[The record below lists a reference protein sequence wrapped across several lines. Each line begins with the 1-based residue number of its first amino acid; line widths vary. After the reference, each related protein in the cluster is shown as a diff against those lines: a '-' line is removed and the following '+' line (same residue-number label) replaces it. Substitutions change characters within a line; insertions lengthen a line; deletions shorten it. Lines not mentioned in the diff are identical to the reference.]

1 MKKLLDY
8 FRIEKQ
14 PRRGLL
20 AMEWVVMG
28 YLVFTLL
35 FILFTYTKLANP
47 DSMIWGRM
55 RVVAMMAALWTVYRI
70 MPCRATMFA
79 RVVGQM
85 ALLAWWYPDTYE
97 LNRVLPNLDHVFAQ
111 WEQALFGFQPALVFA
126 EKFSSPVISELM
138 SMGYAAYYPMMACVA
153 LVYFLRL
160 YAEFQRCIF
169 VIMASFMAF
178 YVIFDLVPVVG
189 PTFYYKAAGLRHI
202 AEGVFPNLGHY
213 FSTHTDCLATPG
225 YTDGIFYQMVEDAKA
240 AGERPTAAFPSSH
253 VGISTVCMLLLWHVR
268 SRKLLI
274 CLLPLYV
281 FLCLATVYIQAHYAI
296 DALAGLATGAL
307 FFALFMAVSRGMVER
322 KHR

>member
-1 MKKLLDY
+1 M
-8 FRIEKQ
+8 FS
-14 PRRGLL
+14 
-20 AMEWVVMG
+20 
-28 YLVFTLL
+28 
-35 FILFTYTKLANP
+35 FIYK
-47 DSMIWGRM
+47 
-55 RVVAMMAALWTVYRI
+55 
-70 MPCRATMFA
+70 RAT
-79 RVVGQM
+79 
-85 ALLAWWYPDTYE
+85 
-97 LNRVLPNLDHVFAQ
+97 
-111 WEQALFGFQPALVFA
+111 
-126 EKFSSPVISELM
+126 
-138 SMGYAAYYPMMACVA
+138 
-153 LVYFLRL
+153 
-160 YAEFQRCIF
+160 IF
-169 VIMASFMAF
+169 C
-178 YVIFDLVPVVG
+178 
-189 PTFYYKAAGLRHI
+189 PTFYYKAVGLRHI

-322 KHR
+322 RHR